1 MVVPQPVRL
10 ADVHLHIRR
19 QGKSEVRAADFSG
32 GIMKDGII
40 DWDPGVDGILCGESA
55 MTTSSDHQGERHLD
69 GDEVLYLISGRM
81 QVILEPDDAPSAT
94 VEIAPGEAV
103 LVPCGVWHRL
113 HVHEPSRLIFM
124 GGGRTQIRFR

>member
-1 MVVPQPVRL
+1 MNAPKPVKL

-19 QGKSEVRAADFSG
+19 HGKSEVRAADFSRG
-32 GIMKDGII
+32 VMKDGII
-40 DWDPGVDGILCGESA
+40 DWDPGVDGILCGEST

-81 QVILEPDDAPSAT
+81 QLILEPDDSPPSA

-103 LVPCGVWHRL
+103 LVPCRVWHRL
-113 HVHEPSRLIFM
+113 HVLEASRLIFM